1 MNFTVIVSCAV
12 TGGGEPVAH
21 RPKTPAEIADA
32 AIAAARAGAAI
43 THIHVRD
50 PETGAASREDG
61 LYREAVERIRESG
74 VDVIINLTTGMGM
87 DMVIEDDNPT
97 VAAPGSD
104 IVPALQRMTHVEELL
119 PEICSFDC
127 GSYSYGEKTISITT
141 MEMARKLARRMQGL
155 GVKPEMEVFDLG
167 NIEAARQLIAEGL
180 IDDPPYFQLCLGV
193 PGDAPATTHAMKAMV
208 DALPPRSV
216 WSAFGVSRMQMPMV
230 AQAMLLGGNA
240 RVGMEDNIWLS
251 KGVPATNAQLVSKAV
266 GIVEALGGRAAT
278 PDEARERLGIKPR

>member
-50 PETGAASREDG
+50 PETGTASREDG
-61 LYREAVERIRESG
+61 LYRETVERIRESG

-119 PEICSFDC
+119 PEVCSFDC

-208 DALPPRSV
+208 DALPPGSV

-251 KGVPATNAQLVSKAV
+251 KGVPASNEQLVAKAV

-278 PDEARERLGIKPR
+278 PDEARERLGIKQR